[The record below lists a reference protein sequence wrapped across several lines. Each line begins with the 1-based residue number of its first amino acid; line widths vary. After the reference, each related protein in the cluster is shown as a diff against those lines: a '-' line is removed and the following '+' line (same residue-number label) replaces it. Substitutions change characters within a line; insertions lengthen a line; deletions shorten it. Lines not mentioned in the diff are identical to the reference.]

1 MGCAAVPYAQ
11 IGHLSRPFPF
21 YTRSVAEHPV
31 SESLSALTGE
41 QRAELQR
48 RTLRTLATGQVI
60 GAAALASA
68 VTVGAFVIQGIL
80 GKDTPWAGV
89 ATASVTIGTA
99 LMSQVLSRLMLRR
112 GRRIGLE
119 LGYALAVA
127 GGIVA
132 AVGAQLEMLSIFVPG
147 LFLYGSGQASNLLA
161 RYAATDLVVP
171 QERSRAMS
179 RIVFASTFGAV
190 AGPILVG
197 PAEHIG
203 EQWLGLHKYTG
214 PWLFSSAFLLV
225 AMVNT
230 AVRLRP
236 DPLIAAGGLRQVS
249 ADRPEKSLVGVA
261 QVIAAHPSARLAVLA
276 MVISQVTM
284 VAVMAMTPVHL
295 KLHGHE
301 GVSQYVVSLHIAGMY
316 AFSPLVGRLSDRR
329 GRLPAILIGAGLLV
343 AATVMA
349 ALSGDVEQLLFPSL
363 WLLGLGWNFGLIGGS
378 SLLIDSVPA
387 GERVAVQ
394 GVADLSMSF
403 CGGLAGFSSGFIR
416 RAVGFHLLATFAMVA
431 AGILLVAAY
440 SARRAAAEAAVEAD
454 DDAVVTKSAPVANV

>member
-1 MGCAAVPYAQ
+1 MPANWSPESPGSV
-11 IGHLSRPFPF
+11 PF
-21 YTRSVAEHPV
+21 YTRSMTDHVV
-31 SESLSALTGE
+31 LESCALLTIE

-48 RTLRTLATGQVI
+48 RTLRTLAMGQVI

-80 GKDTPWAGV
+80 GKNTPWAGV

-99 LMSQVLSRLMLRR
+99 LMSQLLSRLMLRR
-112 GRRIGLE
+112 GRRVGLE
-119 LGYALAVA
+119 LGYALAVV
-127 GGIVA
+127 GGVVA
-132 AVGAQLEMLSIFVPG
+132 AVGAQLETLYIFVPG
-147 LFLYGSGQASNLLA
+147 LFIYGSGQASNLLA
-161 RYAATDLVVP
+161 RYAATDLAVP
-171 QERSRAMS
+171 EERSRAMS

-197 PAEHIG
+197 PAEHFG
-203 EQWLGLHKYTG
+203 EQWFGLHKYTG

-225 AMVNT
+225 AMLNT

-236 DPLIAAGGLRQVS
+236 DPLIAAGGLRQKNINQP
-249 ADRPEKSLVGVA
+249 DKSLLGVA
-261 QVIAAHPSARLAVLA
+261 RVIALRPSARLAVLA
-276 MVISQVTM
+276 MVIAQVTM
-284 VAVMAMTPVHL
+284 VSVMAMTPVHL

-316 AFSPLVGRLSDRR
+316 AFSPLVGQLSDRR

-343 AATVMA
+343 LATVMA

-387 GERVAVQ
+387 SERVAVQ
-394 GVADLSMSF
+394 GVADLSMSA
-403 CGGLAGFSSGFIR
+403 CGGLAGFASGFIR
-416 RAVGFHLLATFAMVA
+416 RAVGFHLLAAFAMVA

-440 SARRAAAEAAVEAD
+440 SARRTGAVMAVERAV
-454 DDAVVTKSAPVANV
+454 DDAVAEPVSVTKV